1 MGKVICVTNEKGGVG
16 KTTLSI
22 NLARGLNQS
31 GNKVLVIDA
40 DKQANSTDTLDPLER
55 DFSKAC
61 MIDFENNVNPS
72 LRRRLLYAVD
82 RDSRAFDRYMAALA
96 LPKETEEE
104 RMARTCAMQEG
115 LKEAA
120 LVPMEVAETVASLF
134 PTLETVVRKGNARAV
149 TDGMVGTMLARTAVL
164 GALFNVRVNL
174 ESIRDSDFTAALSA
188 RADAAQELALSWE
201 KRILSPIAL
210 AGKL

>member
-1 MGKVICVTNEKGGVG
+1 MLVDLTIKGFLAETAGSAPVPGGGSISALNGAIAAALTEMVANLTIGKK
-16 KTTLSI
+16 KY
-22 NLARGLNQS
+22 
-31 GNKVLVIDA
+31 A
-40 DKQANSTDTLDPLER
+40 DVEGQMRTIATEAAIIRER
-55 DFSKAC
+55 LIRD
-61 MIDFENNVNPS
+61 I
-72 LRRRLLYAVD
+72 D
-82 RDSRAFDRYMAALA
+82 RDSEAYDRVFAAFK

>member
-1 MGKVICVTNEKGGVG
+1 
-16 KTTLSI
+16 
-22 NLARGLNQS
+22 
-31 GNKVLVIDA
+31 
-40 DKQANSTDTLDPLER
+40 
-55 DFSKAC
+55 
-61 MIDFENNVNPS
+61 
-72 LRRRLLYAVD
+72 
-82 RDSRAFDRYMAALA
+82 
-96 LPKETEEE
+96 
-104 RMARTCAMQEG
+104 MARTCAMQEG

-134 PTLETVVRKGNARAV
+134 PTLETVVRKGNACAV

-174 ESIRDSDFTAALSA
+174 ESIGDSDFTAALSA

>member
-1 MGKVICVTNEKGGVG
+1 MIASVENRR
-16 KTTLSI
+16 SI
-22 NLARGLNQS
+22 RRYKSAAVPKNLIEE
-31 GNKVLVIDA
+31 VL
-40 DKQANSTDTLDPLER
+40 
-55 DFSKAC
+55 KAG
-61 MIDFENNVNPS
+61 
-72 LRRRLLYAVD
+72 
-82 RDSRAFDRYMAALA
+82 ALA
-96 LPKETEEE
+96 PSSKNRQPWKFVVVSGEAKEK
-104 RMARTCAMQEG
+104 MLAAMQEG